1 MASSTR
7 GGKRGSKSK
16 KQQIKLKPTPS
27 GASMYQ
33 SPSARK
39 RLKEAEGNDELSAL
53 ISEGYTK
60 QRRSGKYGPEE
71 AGTRNAET
79 TIDRIHDI
87 YFDSPDFSKSRRKAK
102 GGAVRAYANGGA
114 VMSGRGPKFKGS
126 S

>member
-16 KQQIKLKPTPS
+16 KQQINLKPTPS

-79 TIDRIHDI
+79 TIDRIHDV

-114 VMSGRGPKFKGS
+114 VMSGRGPKYKGQK
-126 S
+126 

>member
-7 GGKRGSKSK
+7 GGKRGSKYK